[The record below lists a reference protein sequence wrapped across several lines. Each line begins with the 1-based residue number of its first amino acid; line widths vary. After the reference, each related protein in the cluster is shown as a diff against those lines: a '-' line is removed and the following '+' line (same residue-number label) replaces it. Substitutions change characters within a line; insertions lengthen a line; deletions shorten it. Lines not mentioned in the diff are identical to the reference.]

1 MQGALG
7 LDCDLLFDI
16 PQSDCGDVVAG
27 TAVYGPRA
35 LGRSLIFGKQVEI
48 AGRKPLG
55 KADVDTAGMS
65 LPLFI
70 QEMRVKDF

>member
-1 MQGALG
+1 
-7 LDCDLLFDI
+7 
-16 PQSDCGDVVAG
+16 
-27 TAVYGPRA
+27 
-35 LGRSLIFGKQVEI
+35 
-48 AGRKPLG
+48 LG